1 MSASGAGDSRAE
13 ESRAEEL
20 QIDGLVNVRDLGGL
34 QVQDGRVIR
43 SRQVIRSDNPKGMTE
58 QGQLDLSEEIAPAL
72 VVDLRMVLEVSHE
85 GYVIEHESARMVH
98 LPMTPQSGVTP
109 EQIAAGGTDNLVDD
123 YLRQIEINAPSII
136 EALRLMADPQ
146 NRPLVVHCTAGKDRT
161 GVVIAMLLDILG
173 VSHENIVADYHV
185 TTTNMA
191 PIIERIRSA
200 QVFKDNGLAGAPDW
214 IFASEPDTMCEFLAR
229 MTNNY
234 GSAEEWARAKG
245 LDASDINSLRETLLH

>member
-1 MSASGAGDSRAE
+1 MSASSAE

-58 QGQLDLSEEIAPAL
+58 QGQLDLSEEVAPAL
-72 VVDLRMVLEVSHE
+72 VVDLRMLLEVTHE
-85 GYVIEHESARMVH
+85 GYVIGHESARMVH
-98 LPMTPQSGVTP
+98 LPMIPQSGITP
-109 EQIAAGGTDNLVDD
+109 EQIEAGGADNLVDD
-123 YLRQIEINAPSII
+123 YLRQIETNAPSII

-214 IFASEPDTMCEFLAR
+214 IFASEPDTMREFLAR
-229 MTNNY
+229 MTSNY

-245 LDASDINSLRETLLH
+245 LDASDINSLRETILD